1 MKCSMIQ
8 TTRSQQSGS
17 SLFWHTHIPLS
28 TDTLSETKV
37 IALNVIESF
46 NTYFYGYEEDVL

>member
-1 MKCSMIQ
+1 MIQ

-37 IALNVIESF
+37 IALNVIKSF